1 MPRPRA
7 LCTLLLIVL
16 ASVARVR
23 GYCNV
28 LDHQACDELCKV
40 DNYWY
45 GHCTAWDGK
54 NFSCKCFEYV
64 APLDGTEVRTTWA
77 NSGFVDTIALKQ
89 QELVGR
95 KEASK

>member
-1 MPRPRA
+1 MRPPKPQ
-7 LCTLLLIVL
+7 
-16 ASVARVR
+16 ASRR

-54 NFSCKCFEYV
+54 NFSCKCFDYV
-64 APLDGTEVRTTWA
+64 APLDGTVCTGKHTHCARKCKET
-77 NSGFVDTIALKQ
+77 
-89 QELVGR
+89 VGYR
-95 KEASK
+95 HNHFMSFRIGQIL